1 MTHVLERTQ
10 TVHGEVAS
18 VFEFFTNPHNLEALT
33 PPWLHFGVVDAS
45 EARVRLGT
53 RIAYRLRWQI
63 FPVRWESLIA
73 EFRENELFAD
83 EMLRGP
89 YRRWYHRHV
98 FRPVDGGVEI
108 NDRVEYELPF
118 GPIGR
123 LAHAVA
129 VRRQLQAIFDYRR
142 RKVEEIF
149 GAAPPQPN
157 TPAKL
162 LLFAHGSADPRWQAS
177 IESVHSMLKEH
188 WPDRILGV
196 AYLERSS
203 PSLHEA
209 VTDAY
214 ARGVRRISV
223 LPLFLTAGKHLRV
236 DGPAI
241 AERLRLT

>member
-33 PPWLHFGVVDAS
+33 PPWLHF
-45 EARVRLGT
+45 
-53 RIAYRLRWQI
+53 
-63 FPVRWESLIA
+63 VRWESLIA

-149 GAAPPQPN
+149 GAAPPQPRF
-157 TPAKL
+157 TRP
-162 LLFAHGSADPRWQAS
+162 
-177 IESVHSMLKEH
+177 
-188 WPDRILGV
+188 
-196 AYLERSS
+196 
-203 PSLHEA
+203 
-209 VTDAY
+209 
-214 ARGVRRISV
+214 
-223 LPLFLTAGKHLRV
+223 
-236 DGPAI
+236 
-241 AERLRLT
+241 